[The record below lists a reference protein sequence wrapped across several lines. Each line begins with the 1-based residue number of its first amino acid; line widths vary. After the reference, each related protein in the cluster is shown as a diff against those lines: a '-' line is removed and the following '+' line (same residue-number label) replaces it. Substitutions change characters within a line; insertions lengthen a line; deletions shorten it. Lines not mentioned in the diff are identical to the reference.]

1 MLKEQEK
8 MISNEKGF
16 LILFDK
22 YLDEDYWD
30 YIHELEEGEF
40 DLNSQ
45 IRGLSLT
52 YIQKNVSFNS
62 KN

>member
-1 MLKEQEK
+1 

-30 YIHELEEGEF
+30 YIDELEEGEF
-40 DLNSQ
+40 HFNTH
-45 IRGLSLT
+45 ITPLSLT
-52 YIQKNVSFNS
+52 YIQKNLSFNS
-62 KN
+62 NN